1 MEYKDY
7 IGFKVIGFIFEDT
20 NEIAYVYQMD
30 DYLGKIG
37 RIITVGV
44 ILLKK
49 Q

>member
-1 MEYKDY
+1 MDYKDY

-37 RIITVGV
+37 MPEGSIN
-44 ILLKK
+44 L
-49 Q
+49 